1 MTERKSPKPPAPNPA
16 PAPSQPLPEQQPV
29 DPFPPADDE
38 HTGIRPR
45 RKIIDARDPPSS
57 SPPEK
62 SFVEEV
68 IDECIR
74 LYLGPRNL

>member
-1 MTERKSPKPPAPNPA
+1 MTERKSPKPPAPA
-16 PAPSQPLPEQQPV
+16 PAPPEQEPGH
-29 DPFPPADDE
+29 PFPPSDDE

-57 SPPEK
+57 PTPEK
-62 SFVEEV
+62 SFVEEL

-74 LYLGPRNL
+74 LYLGPRDP